1 MISKEVL
8 RLIKTTSKAKSSAIN
23 NTFTVW
29 HLNIN
34 STIMKKYIPNLI
46 TSLNLLSGCL
56 AILFVISGDLV
67 IASLLVILGMFF
79 DFFDGLVARLLQ
91 VQSEIGKQLDS
102 LADMVSFGVVPG
114 LIMFQLLHKAIAPQ
128 ALETGFENVEII
140 KGLASGMSFIPFI
153 GMLIIIASAFRL
165 AKFNIDI
172 RQTDIFIGLPTPANT
187 LLIISLP
194 LIFEFQYTAF
204 IESVIFNQWFLIG
217 LTIISSFLLN
227 TELSLFALKFKTW
240 DFSANKI
247 RYVFIAICILA
258 ILLLKFIAIPI
269 IISLYILTSLIWKE

>member
-102 LADMVSFGVVPG
+102 LADMVTFGVAPG
-114 LIMFQLLHKAIAPQ
+114 VVIYSFL
-128 ALETGFENVEII
+128 
-140 KGLASGMSFIPFI
+140 SSFIEDSYIPYISFVI
-153 GMLIIIASAFRL
+153 PLLSAVRL
-165 AKFNIDI
+165 AKFNLDSN
-172 RQTDIFIGLPTPANT
+172 QSDKFIGLPTPAN
-187 LLIISLP
+187 
-194 LIFEFQYTAF
+194 A
-204 IESVIFNQWFLIG
+204 
-217 LTIISSFLLN
+217 
-227 TELSLFALKFKTW
+227 LFF
-240 DFSANKI
+240 
-247 RYVFIAICILA
+247 VFIPLV
-258 ILLLKFIAIPI
+258 L
-269 IISLYILTSLIWKE
+269 

>member
-1 MISKEVL
+1 
-8 RLIKTTSKAKSSAIN
+8 
-23 NTFTVW
+23 
-29 HLNIN
+29 
-34 STIMKKYIPNLI
+34 MKKHIPNLF
-46 TSLNLLSGCL
+46 TSLNLLCGSL
-56 AILFVISGDLV
+56 AILFVVSGDLV
-67 IASLLVILGMFF
+67 IASLLVIIGMFF
-79 DFFDGLVARLLQ
+79 DFFDGLAARLLH

-102 LADMVSFGVVPG
+102 LADMVSFGLVPG
-114 LIMFQLLHKAIAPQ
+114 LVMFQLLNKAIAPQ
-128 ALETGFENVEII
+128 ALETGFENIEII

-172 RQTDIFIGLPTPANT
+172 RQSDSFIGLPTPANT

-217 LTIISSFLLN
+217 VTIISSFLLN
-227 TELSLFALKFKTW
+227 AELSLFALKFKTW

-247 RYVFIAICILA
+247 RYVFLAISILA
-258 ILLLKFIAIPI
+258 ILLLKFIAIPFI
-269 IISLYILTSLIWKE
+269 ILLYILMSLIWKE

>member
-1 MISKEVL
+1 
-8 RLIKTTSKAKSSAIN
+8 
-23 NTFTVW
+23 
-29 HLNIN
+29 
-34 STIMKKYIPNLI
+34 MKKHIPNLF
-46 TSLNLLSGCL
+46 TSLNLLCGSL
-56 AILFVISGDLV
+56 AILFVVSGDLV
-67 IASLLVILGMFF
+67 IASLLVIIGMFF
-79 DFFDGLVARLLQ
+79 DFFDGLAARLLH

-102 LADMVSFGVVPG
+102 LADMVSFGLVPG
-114 LIMFQLLHKAIAPQ
+114 LVMFQLLNKAIAPQ
-128 ALETGFENVEII
+128 ALETGFENIEII

-172 RQTDIFIGLPTPANT
+172 RQTDTFIGLPTPANT

-204 IESVIFNQWFLIG
+204 IESIIFNQWFLIG

-227 TELSLFALKFKTW
+227 AELSLFALKFKTW

-247 RYVFIAICILA
+247 RYVFLAISILA

-269 IISLYILTSLIWKE
+269 IILLYILISLIWKE